1 MNQTIDISPTDYI
14 NNIYKGRI
22 RRTIQVIALAGLLV
36 IVSSLLFST
45 QSGLD
50 QPNLLIVGLVL
61 FGSCIA
67 SWLLVDRGNQNLST
81 WVLLLGIFT
90 SLSVNILLGDTLDQ
104 QISLLLF
111 PVAIILA
118 SQMLT
123 PSDQWNFAFLCI
135 AAIVGVPLVA
145 ELGADITAYQLA
157 SAALTLLAAAI
168 HTRMMAFIDDIIQW
182 SLANYE
188 REKGLNSEINEKRD
202 LLQKGLE
209 ENERMAA
216 SLQKINDDLAQT
228 RESVENARHFR
239 GQFLANMSHEL
250 RTPLNAIIGFSETML
265 RFPIMYD
272 DQELPDL
279 YERDLAH
286 IQSSGHH
293 LLQVI
298 NNILDLSKIDA
309 GKFDLEERPVN
320 PISVIQQTITFAKT
334 RLGNKPIEIRY
345 EGPQTLPQ
353 VLGDEDR
360 LLQVLQHITDN
371 AVKYTDS
378 GHITIRAITRDDM
391 LEIAIADTGR
401 GVPEDMRDTLFEE
414 FQQAHRNSRDERD
427 GSGLGLALANMLVD
441 LMQGQLSFES
451 GTEKGST
458 FTVTLPIYIAP
469 TIDGDTEP
477 PPTAEA
483 ALSQTVDAAGPSS
496 IVINKNG
503 EKSSIETE
511 TAETETVI
519 TT

>member
-1 MNQTIDISPTDYI
+1 MSETFNISPNDYI
-14 NNIYKGRI
+14 NNIYEGRI
-22 RRTIQVIALAGLLV
+22 RRTVQVIAVAGLLV
-36 IVSSLLFST
+36 ILSSLLFSI
-45 QSGLD
+45 QSGFD
-50 QPNLLIVGLVL
+50 QHNLLMAGLIL

-67 SWLLVDRGNQNLST
+67 AWLLVNRGNQNLST

-90 SLSVNILLGDTLDQ
+90 SLSGNILLGDVLDQ

-135 AAIVGVPLVA
+135 AAIIGVPLIA
-145 ELGADITAYQLA
+145 ELGDAIAPYQVA
-157 SAALTLLAAAI
+157 SAGLTLLAAAI

-188 REKGLNSEINEKRD
+188 REKGSNGEINEKRD

-209 ENERMAA
+209 ENERMAVT
-216 SLQKINDDLAQT
+216 LQKINDDLAQT

-265 RFPIMYD
+265 RFPIMYE

-279 YERDLAH
+279 YERDLSH
-286 IQSSGHH
+286 IQSSGQH

-309 GKFDLEERPVN
+309 GKFELGQRPFTPMN
-320 PISVIQQTITFAKT
+320 AIKQTVQFAKAKVAD
-334 RLGNKPIEIRY
+334 KPIEVHY
-345 EGPQTLPQ
+345 NGPDTLPQ
-353 VLGDEDR
+353 FLGDEER
-360 LLQVLQHITDN
+360 LLQVLMHITDN

-378 GHITIRAITRDDM
+378 GHITISASTHDDM

-427 GSGLGLALANMLVD
+427 GSGLGLALANMLVE
-441 LMQGQLSFES
+441 LMQGQLTFES
-451 GTEKGST
+451 EAGKGST
-458 FTVTLPIYIAP
+458 FTVAMPIYTTSA
-469 TIDGDTEP
+469 IDGDTEP
-477 PPTAEA
+477 PPTTAAEVGNE
-483 ALSQTVDAAGPSS
+483 VDATISAD
-496 IVINKNG
+496 NEDKT
-503 EKSSIETE
+503 ETIETE
-511 TAETETVI
+511 MVDTEKVI